1 MTFSATEAAFEGFR
15 VVRRHPLAI
24 LFWGLAYLLF
34 FAAAFALVGGPL
46 ATVMATAKTL
56 EEGQPGQQELMA
68 FGQSYFNLMAM
79 IAPPMLIVGA
89 ILNAAVAR
97 SVLSPSEKAFG
108 YLRLGADELRV
119 LAVSV
124 ILAIGFAALF
134 IILFTAVGVFAGL
147 AAQANAGVGVLVGI
161 LLGLGAMAVSV
172 WLAIRLSLAIPA
184 TMVEKRIAPFSS
196 FGLTKGRTLPLLGMG
211 IIAVI
216 MSLLVGFLSYIIAL
230 PIGLATGGLE
240 QLADMD
246 GQSTMQILQ
255 AAAPGLIAW
264 GVINAV
270 SSALQLAVIY
280 APFSAAYRDL
290 KGLPHE

>member
-24 LFWGLAYLLF
+24 VFWGLAYLIF

-46 ATVMATAKTL
+46 ATIMATVQSL
-56 EEGQPGQQELMA
+56 EESQPGQQELIA
-68 FGQSYFNLMAM
+68 LGQSYFNLTAM
-79 IAPPMLIVGA
+79 LAPLMLILGA

-97 SVLSPSEKAFG
+97 SVLRPSEKAFG
-108 YLRLGADELRV
+108 YVRLGADELRV

-124 ILAIGFAALF
+124 ILAIVFASLF
-134 IILFTAVGVFAGL
+134 MVLFTAVGVVAGL
-147 AAQANAGVGVLVGI
+147 VGGGGGVLVGI
-161 LLGLGAMAVSV
+161 LLGLGALAVCI
-172 WLAIRLSLAIPA
+172 WLAVRLSLAIPA
-184 TMVEKRIAPFSS
+184 TMVEKRIAPFST
-196 FGLTKGRTLPLLGMG
+196 FGLTKGHTFPLLGMAV
-211 IIAVI
+211 IAAI
-216 MSLLVGFLSYIIAL
+216 MSLLVSFLSYIISL
-230 PIGLATGGLE
+230 PIGMATGGLE
-240 QLADMD
+240 QLVAMD

>member
-124 ILAIGFAALF
+124 ILAIGFTALF

>member
-46 ATVMATAKTL
+46 ATVMATAKSL

-68 FGQSYFNLMAM
+68 LGQSYFNLMAM

-97 SVLSPSEKAFG
+97 SVLSPSDKAFG

-124 ILAIGFAALF
+124 ILAIVFTALF
-134 IILFTAVGVFAGL
+134 ILLFTAVGVFAGL

-216 MSLLVGFLSYIIAL
+216 MSLLVSFLSYIIAL

-264 GVINAV
+264 GVINAL